1 METIKIGD
9 TVTYRGCW
17 GNDVPKQTKVEGI
30 ELCRSIGGKYGKPV
44 KEIDVK
50 NIERGV
56 FDLSDGHWCYGY
68 QIVL

>member
-9 TVTYRGCW
+9 TVTYRGGW
-17 GNDVPKQTKVEGI
+17 GADTPKQAKIEGI
-30 ELCRSIGGKYGKPV
+30 ELCSKIGQKYGKHV

-50 NIERGV
+50 NIERCV
-56 FDLSDGHWCYGY
+56 FALSDGHWCYGY